1 MCIYF
6 CEFVSQKSEN
16 SIALNI
22 MTGIEKEQN
31 SGSQCKGLIKTKRK
45 QTTKKTMLL
54 IPNLMLF

>member
-1 MCIYF
+1 MYIYF

-31 SGSQCKGLIKTKRK
+31 SGIVSAKDLLKTKENK
-45 QTTKKTMLL
+45 QPKKQCFLSLT
-54 IPNLMLF
+54 